1 MSADHHV
8 RCGMP
13 RPAAGRIGLPQ
24 EQPSL
29 LENYI
34 KLATHYFLRVE
45 REGPR
50 IVRRSE
56 RKERI
61 SPMSIEDEFEE
72 TRRAIH
78 RMLKDAFEGKL
89 GVFREPFIYGFTTRT
104 RESRLEA
111 PRPALEGEEIKTRD
125 PLVDVILTES
135 AIFLTAEM
143 PGVSRD
149 EVRVRLDEGK
159 LVLQGEGDRPY
170 FTKVDLPADADRDTL
185 KYTFTNGVLDVVIAR
200 KRTLA

>member
-1 MSADHHV
+1 
-8 RCGMP
+8 
-13 RPAAGRIGLPQ
+13 
-24 EQPSL
+24 
-29 LENYI
+29 
-34 KLATHYFLRVE
+34 
-45 REGPR
+45 
-50 IVRRSE
+50 
-56 RKERI
+56 
-61 SPMSIEDEFEE
+61 MSIEDEFEE

-104 RESRLEA
+104 REARLEA
-111 PRPALEGEEIKTRD
+111 PRPALEGEEIRTRD

-149 EVRVRLDEGK
+149 EVRVRLDDGM

-170 FTKVDLPADADRDTL
+170 LTKVDLPADVDRDTL

>member
-1 MSADHHV
+1 
-8 RCGMP
+8 
-13 RPAAGRIGLPQ
+13 
-24 EQPSL
+24 
-29 LENYI
+29 
-34 KLATHYFLRVE
+34 
-45 REGPR
+45 
-50 IVRRSE
+50 
-56 RKERI
+56 
-61 SPMSIEDEFEE
+61 MSIEDEFEE

-104 RESRLEA
+104 RDSRLEA
-111 PRPALEGEEIKTRD
+111 PRPALEGGEIKTRD

-170 FTKVDLPADADRDTL
+170 LTKVDLPADADRDTL

-200 KRTLA
+200 KRTLT

>member
-1 MSADHHV
+1 M
-8 RCGMP
+8 
-13 RPAAGRIGLPQ
+13 
-24 EQPSL
+24 
-29 LENYI
+29 
-34 KLATHYFLRVE
+34 RV
-45 REGPR
+45 
-50 IVRRSE
+50 
-56 RKERI
+56 

-89 GVFREPFIYGFTTRT
+89 GVFREPFIYGFTTRS

-111 PRPALEGEEIKTRD
+111 PRPALEEGEIRTRD

-143 PGVSRD
+143 SGVTR
-149 EVRVRLDEGK
+149 EGVRVRLEEGQ
-159 LVLQGEGDRPY
+159 LVIQGEGERQY
-170 FTKVDLPADADRDTL
+170 FTRVDLPPDADRDTL

-200 KRTLA
+200 KRS